1 MESKKKILIV
11 EDHRLFREG
20 LKAMLSPGPEY
31 EIIGEAEDG
40 LEAIRMIRKLK
51 PDLVLLDLSMPRVDG
66 FAVMRDIKR
75 EMPDVKILVLSIHES
90 DQYVLQA
97 FKFKADG
104 YAIKDSTREELR
116 AAIRCVLEGKMYI
129 SPGVAGDVLACY
141 LEGRKALAGK
151 SVLDAV
157 TQREKEVLKLLAE
170 GYQNREIADMLCIS
184 VKTVEKHRSNL
195 MTKQDLH
202 NSASL
207 ALFAFEHGLVTTRT

>member
-1 MESKKKILIV
+1 
-11 EDHRLFREG
+11 
-20 LKAMLSPGPEY
+20 
-31 EIIGEAEDG
+31 
-40 LEAIRMIRKLK
+40 
-51 PDLVLLDLSMPRVDG
+51 
-66 FAVMRDIKR
+66 
-75 EMPDVKILVLSIHES
+75 
-90 DQYVLQA
+90 
-97 FKFKADG
+97 
-104 YAIKDSTREELR
+104 
-116 AAIRCVLEGKMYI
+116 MYI